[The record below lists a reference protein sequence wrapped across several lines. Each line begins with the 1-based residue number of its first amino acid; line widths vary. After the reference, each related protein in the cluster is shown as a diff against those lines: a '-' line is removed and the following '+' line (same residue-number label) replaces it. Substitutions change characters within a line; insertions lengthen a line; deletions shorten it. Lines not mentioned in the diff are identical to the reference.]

1 MWGRELQWKE
11 ERGTCLTLTLF
22 TSSRPRGK
30 IAPQRGSVRKQ
41 PMGMMHEASIIKC
54 SIKLLETFLSR
65 IMTSTFFL
73 SGVNAEGVLTGYL

>member
-11 ERGTCLTLTLF
+11 ESGTCLTLTLF
-22 TSSRPRGK
+22 TSSRPWVK

-41 PMGMMHEASIIKC
+41 PMGMMNEASIIKC

-65 IMTSTFFL
+65 VMTSTFFL
-73 SGVNAEGVLTGYL
+73 SGVNAEGVLTVYL